1 MRRTSKLAHA
11 TAAAAMVLALGGA
24 PALAEEDGA
33 PADPMEQAEEGLR
46 RLMFALE
53 LLIAS
58 IPQYEMPE
66 VLDNGDIII
75 RRVQPVEPVDPD
87 DTNGDDIEETE
98 I

>member
-1 MRRTSKLAHA
+1 MRRTARLAHA
-11 TAAAAMVLALGGA
+11 TSVAAVVLALGGA
-24 PALAEEDGA
+24 PASAEDSGE
-33 PADPMEQAEEGLR
+33 PTDPMEQAEEGLR

-66 VLDNGDIII
+66 VMENGDIII
-75 RRVQPVEPVDPD
+75 RRVPPEAPADPG
-87 DTNGDDIEETE
+87 DTNGDDIQETE